1 MGRGVGKKERENA
14 MNTNEILEDVEVI
27 TDLAQ
32 RILDAVTDLAAA
44 AQQQK

>member
-1 MGRGVGKKERENA
+1 M
-14 MNTNEILEDVEVI
+14 TNEEIMQDVEII

>member
-1 MGRGVGKKERENA
+1 MGSSMGKRKRECI
-14 MNTNEILEDVEVI
+14 MNQEEILEDVEVI
-27 TDLAQ
+27 ADLAQ